1 MHSDDG
7 EAMRPCRVRHSAEHA
22 PQWSAPCRLKRTAQS
37 NKCSLLALQGGAAF
51 DAFDPFAK
59 QPKMSYK
66 DGYQKR
72 YFVLDSFH
80 AGAEQ
85 LKAYCASLHLPPN
98 LPDPDCKTL

>member
-1 MHSDDG
+1 MPRLLERSTRLPSRL
-7 EAMRPCRVRHSAEHA
+7 ACAQRRSTLLTHA
-22 PQWSAPCRLKRTAQS
+22 GHG
-37 NKCSLLALQGGAAF
+37 ALQGKAEFAP
-51 DAFDPFAK
+51 FDPFAK

-85 LKAYCASLHLPPN
+85 LKAYCASLHLPDN
-98 LPDPDCKTL
+98 LPDPDCKTLQG

>member
-1 MHSDDG
+1 VTRRALPSL
-7 EAMRPCRVRHSAEHA
+7 AMSCGGLTCAHCAAS
-22 PQWSAPCRLKRTAQS
+22 
-37 NKCSLLALQGGAAF
+37 QGKAAF

-80 AGAEQ
+80 DGAEQ
-85 LKAYCASLHLPPN
+85 LKAYCASLHLPAD
-98 LPDPDCKTL
+98 LPDPDRKTL

>member
-1 MHSDDG
+1 MACTPVSPNALQLG
-7 EAMRPCRVRHSAEHA
+7 C
-22 PQWSAPCRLKRTAQS
+22 
-37 NKCSLLALQGGAAF
+37 LLAQGKA
-51 DAFDPFAK
+51 AFDPFDPFQK

-80 AGAEQ
+80 EGAEQ
-85 LKAYCASLHLPPN
+85 LKAYCASLHLPDN